1 MQDLCDGE
9 SRGTVPEGVKTD
21 RGPPAPPEPSATTAL
36 VRIEPEFSGT
46 SGHSAGEASGAT
58 LGDDGDQE
66 FYPPDHSV
74 SLVRAHFAAR
84 KIEVLFDG
92 SFNIA
97 SAPRMATHHGDVAA
111 YLAVKEIDET
121 SIIDDLLLQC
131 KALGIRLTKGDA
143 KRALR
148 QEVGNVRNARFA
160 AIIASL
166 VKPIRKVEKA
176 RAKRE
181 WARLATAFELDT
193 HLIIAILKHFVW
205 QVKQKALGR
214 RVNDHLM
221 PVVFSKVQGT
231 GKTTFALKFLSP
243 LEELATGPVS
253 LSDFVDLRS
262 GDIYRYLVALID
274 DMDSLPPRQ
283 VPVLKSLL
291 TSTSI
296 RRRELGTSQTT
307 KYRQRAT
314 LLGTSNN
321 DISEVVNDNTGHRRF
336 AMLPFRNG
344 AVAKGG
350 DPTVWKIVGSIDY
363 VLLWRSVKAFK
374 PSPIKP
380 YVNELLRHQE
390 VHRPDVLKSW
400 LVGLDFESEDVRRIQ
415 TRDGARAQALHEL
428 FCVQTGRAITMTQ
441 FGIEMRRHVSDP
453 AVPFGPKIRT
463 MNGVHY
469 PLKKRAGI

>member
-1 MQDLCDGE
+1 MQDPCD
-9 SRGTVPEGVKTD
+9 
-21 RGPPAPPEPSATTAL
+21 GPPAPPEPSATTAL

-58 LGDDGDQE
+58 LGDDVDQE
-66 FYPPDHSV
+66 FYPPTHPV
-74 SLVRAHFAAR
+74 SLVRAYLAAR

-92 SFNIA
+92 SFNFA

-111 YLAVKEIDET
+111 FLAVEEIDET

-148 QEVGNVRNARFA
+148 QEVGNARNARFA

-193 HLIIAILKHFVW
+193 HLFIAILKHFVW

-307 KYRQRAT
+307 KYRQ
-314 LLGTSNN
+314 
-321 DISEVVNDNTGHRRF
+321 
-336 AMLPFRNG
+336 M
-344 AVAKGG
+344 
-350 DPTVWKIVGSIDY
+350 
-363 VLLWRSVKAFK
+363 
-374 PSPIKP
+374 
-380 YVNELLRHQE
+380 
-390 VHRPDVLKSW
+390 
-400 LVGLDFESEDVRRIQ
+400 
-415 TRDGARAQALHEL
+415 
-428 FCVQTGRAITMTQ
+428 
-441 FGIEMRRHVSDP
+441 
-453 AVPFGPKIRT
+453 PFGPKIRT

>member
-58 LGDDGDQE
+58 FGDDGDQE

-74 SLVRAHFAAR
+74 SLVRAYFAAR
-84 KIEVLFDG
+84 DIVVLFDG
-92 SFNIA
+92 SFIIP

-121 SIIDDLLLQC
+121 SIIDDLLLQW

-148 QEVGNVRNARFA
+148 QEVGNARNARFA

-166 VKPIRKVEKA
+166 VKPIRKVEKE

-181 WARLATAFELDT
+181 WARL
-193 HLIIAILKHFVW
+193 IIAILKHFAW

-221 PVVFSKVQGT
+221 PVAFSKVQGT
-231 GKTTFALKFLSP
+231 GKTTFALEFLSP

-321 DISEVVNDNTGHRRF
+321 DISELVNDNTGHRRF

-350 DPTVWKIVGSIDY
+350 DPTVWKIAGSIDY

-390 VHRPDVLKSW
+390 VHRPMS
-400 LVGLDFESEDVRRIQ
+400 
-415 TRDGARAQALHEL
+415 
-428 FCVQTGRAITMTQ
+428 
-441 FGIEMRRHVSDP
+441 
-453 AVPFGPKIRT
+453 
-463 MNGVHY
+463 
-469 PLKKRAGI
+469 